1 MQNCKHKT
9 VQDGKTSFFS
19 VFRVSCEFAPSQ
31 LARLRCSNNLAY
43 RFSSERLLAVYVRVQ
58 KGSFRK
64 STTTTASEFVYF
76 QTFSRLF
83 NSLRMSNV
91 DEFPLGAALKLRKS
105 QKEKFVVPCLL
116 SP

>member
-19 VFRVSCEFAPSQ
+19 VFRVSCEFALSQ

-58 KGSFRK
+58 KGSF
-64 STTTTASEFVYF
+64 SPGGGGLPYEF
-76 QTFSRLF
+76 
-83 NSLRMSNV
+83 N
-91 DEFPLGAALKLRKS
+91 P
-105 QKEKFVVPCLL
+105 
-116 SP
+116 

>member
-58 KGSFRK
+58 KGSFSPGGGGDSHMNLTPK
-64 STTTTASEFVYF
+64 G
-76 QTFSRLF
+76 
-83 NSLRMSNV
+83 
-91 DEFPLGAALKLRKS
+91 DHLGVAQA
-105 QKEKFVVPCLL
+105 FCDP
-116 SP
+116 